1 MAVFYRCREIIPSTL
16 NQVRIMVNEVIDHK
30 DEPSTTIVL
39 LCGYALKLPLN
50 IYVYSIRDF
59 VLFSASVLFV
69 GFLCFVF
76 VMDTG

>member
-1 MAVFYRCREIIPSTL
+1 MFYRCREIIPSTL
-16 NQVRIMVNEVIDHK
+16 NQVKFTVNEVIDHK

-69 GFLCFVF
+69 RDLCLVFL
-76 VMDTG
+76 MDTG